1 MKHYARIAALSLA
14 VAVATGCETDSRT
27 HETDDGGIIL
37 SISRFGTI
45 PVVLSASDGYAAI
58 DSMTVQS
65 IVKNPGQGSSQL
77 MTVELDSYEVTYSR
91 SDTGTRVPP
100 RLKEFFVG
108 TVTAGGTF
116 TLLNGPY
123 MRGEQFLAQPL
134 KDLRELGFDPETSST
149 VIRLKVGVQFF
160 GRTISGDVVQ
170 TEPGYFTLDVIP

>member
-14 VAVATGCETDSRT
+14 VAVATGCETDSRS
-27 HETDDGGIIL
+27 HETDDGGILL

-45 PVVLSASDGYAAI
+45 PVVLSASDGYASI
-58 DSMTVQS
+58 DSITVQS

-91 SDTGTRVPP
+91 LDTGTRVPP
-100 RLKEFFVG
+100 RLKEYFVG

-123 MRGEQFLAQPL
+123 MRYEQFVGPPL
-134 KDLRELGFDPETSST
+134 EDLRELGYDPETNST
-149 VIRLKVGVQFF
+149 VIRLKVGIQFF
-160 GRTISGDVVQ
+160 GRTITGDVVQ
-170 TEPGYFTLDVIP
+170 TEPGYFTLDVVP